1 MDVNSIYATFALRF
15 VAGLHLTAVA
25 GVVYCHLDSGLGFL
39 SNDDF
44 IFIGKLCNLAC
55 IFIALLRIIKRRGHK
70 PRRKAHRYI

>member
-1 MDVNSIYATFALRF
+1 MDVNSIYATSVLRF
-15 VAGLHLTAVA
+15 VAGLHLAAVA
-25 GVVYCHLDSGLGFL
+25 GVLYCHLDTGLGFV

-55 IFIALLRIIKRRGHK
+55 VFIALLRTIKRNRHK